1 MLSSVVYLLDLIRVK
16 IFVSSSSVQPHPFKN
31 FHQTCFLLTISM
43 QKFSS
48 SVHQFDCICAKISF
62 IHTSVWPF
70 RFKWLGYL
78 FLIRVLAA
86 RLLAARLLAAHLL
99 AARLL
104 AARSFLRNFHVRGHK
119 YEVAVVERFDW
130 VKHKCTC
137 KSSIK

>member
-31 FHQTCFLLTISM
+31 FRQTCFLLTISM

-62 IHTSVWPF
+62 IRTSVWPF

-86 RLLAARLLAAHLL
+86 RLLAARLLGAFISKEFSCE
-99 AARLL
+99 
-104 AARSFLRNFHVRGHK
+104 RSQ
-119 YEVAVVERFDW
+119 
-130 VKHKCTC
+130 
-137 KSSIK
+137 I